1 MKQSFKHITSLV
13 SLSFAI
19 ALVPTLSFA
28 IEAQPDNQQPTTTGG
43 QSSFCRSLSDITTKT
58 SGEISSRSGKLSS
71 TRDTADKERSSDR
84 SSVDA
89 KLMADR
95 KTWET
100 KRDENF
106 SKLESLAKTPGQK
119 AAVATYVKT
128 IKNAIETRQMAND
141 KAHTQYRTAVDALI
155 AAHRSAVDTRVATF
169 TNSVKTAVAT
179 AKATCAT
186 NPQTTAETF
195 RASLK
200 QARETFSAAKQEDAK
215 LGPQIKALATTRDAA
230 IKANNETMKQTVE
243 AARTVLKTA
252 LKDTSDTPQN

>member
-1 MKQSFKHITSLV
+1 MKQSFKHTTSLV

-106 SKLESLAKTPGQK
+106 SKLESLAKTPEQK

-141 KAHTQYRTAVDALI
+141 KARTQYRTAVDALI

-186 NPQTTAETF
+186 NP
-195 RASLK
+195 
-200 QARETFSAAKQEDAK
+200 K
-215 LGPQIKALATTRDAA
+215 LPLRRSGHRSSKLVKPLAPRSR
-230 IKANNETMKQTVE
+230 KMQNLVRKSKRWPLPVMLLSKPTM
-243 AARTVLKTA
+243 R
-252 LKDTSDTPQN
+252 P